1 MKINENIKQF
11 SIYLIVGGLATIV
24 EWGCF
29 YLLGN
34 FLGTHYL
41 VATALAFLVSTFANW
56 LFGRWMLFKK
66 AQGIFKELLKIYLT
80 SIAGLLLNLG
90 IMWLA
95 VEWCGVHKMAA
106 KIIATGIV
114 FFWNFL
120 IRKLVIYKI

>member
-34 FLGTHYL
+34 FLGIHYL
-41 VATALAFLVSTFANW
+41 VATALAFIVSTFANW
-56 LFGRWMLFKK
+56 LFGKWMLFKNSH
-66 AQGIFKELLKIYLT
+66 GIFK
-80 SIAGLLLNLG
+80 G

-95 VEWCGVHKMAA
+95 VEWCSVHKMVA